1 MLSLAKK
8 RTKRDIAQWA
18 TSLEVNAAWFR
29 RLTRMSSHLRQFVF
43 ERLRRCETAARA
55 HPDPL
60 PGCYAFLNWRAW
72 GSHLD
77 CRHRAGYSSFCPAT
91 VFLSLLSPPRAL
103 RELDLGSGLCTIL
116 WRRMA
121 ETSNCELARRR
132 QAVAQWSQSGF
143 PIAIRSAKRDTT

>member
-72 GSHLD
+72 GSQTPG
-77 CRHRAGYSSFCPAT
+77 R
-91 VFLSLLSPPRAL
+91 VFILLSRDRLFEPLVTTKGITGTGLGLWIVHDLVEKNGGNIQL
-103 RELDLGSGLCTIL
+103 RTRTTSASSGTVVSV
-116 WRRMA
+116 W
-121 ETSNCELARRR
+121 
-132 QAVAQWSQSGF
+132 F
-143 PIAIRSAKRDTT
+143 PHRDPIG